1 MTAALGWAGSASMFV
16 IVRNLETLSS
26 VWSRHYLASAQVA
39 SHDYQAVHV
48 YLLRALDSLGPNP
61 ECRITPDAGKPTS
74 PALPPEVDEA
84 RALPSGGH
92 SPKREPGEPNVVVDL

>member
-74 PALPPEVDEA
+74 PRSRLRSTRLAPYRPADTRRSVS
-84 RALPSGGH
+84 RAN
-92 SPKREPGEPNVVVDL
+92 RT